1 MGCCFLLVGIPPSLF
16 DIFRARFFGSR
27 RPPLRS
33 CDVRLP
39 AEPLE
44 VRLTFCGNSD
54 SEIALVLVL
63 DVQGQLGGRRE
74 VVLRDAGQKV
84 RG

>member
-1 MGCCFLLVGIPPSLF
+1 MFTNRS
-16 DIFRARFFGSR
+16 
-27 RPPLRS
+27 PLPGS

-54 SEIALVLVL
+54 SEIALVLLL

-74 VVLRDAGQKV
+74 VVLRDWGQEV
-84 RG
+84 RGNGPTFGAILANRCRGSIA